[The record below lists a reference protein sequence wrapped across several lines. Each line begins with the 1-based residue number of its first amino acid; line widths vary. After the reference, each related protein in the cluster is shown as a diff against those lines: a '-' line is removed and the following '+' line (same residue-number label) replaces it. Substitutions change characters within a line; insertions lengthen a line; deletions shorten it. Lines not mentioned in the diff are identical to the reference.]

1 MKRPLTEVLD
11 ELVKAKMQ
19 IEQWKAEHPENAEI
33 VQMIEDY
40 LRLFAE
46 VQECWQPPT
55 VIYPHVGPVLNPV
68 LINPAPV
75 VIRPLP
81 YQPPWTVTCEAG
93 T

>member
-1 MKRPLTEVLD
+1 MKRHLGEVLD
-11 ELVKAKMQ
+11 ELVKAKVQ
-19 IEQWKAEHPENAEI
+19 IEQWKAEHPEQAEI
-33 VQMIEDY
+33 VQMVEDY

-55 VIYPHVGPVLNPV
+55 VIYPHVGPVV
-68 LINPAPV
+68 SPV
-75 VIRPLP
+75 VIRPMP